1 MTENRELIDFIC
13 LKCLKIRKAGK
24 AGMRKKQAGK
34 QPFKWLTVGLVMA
47 TLVLLVR
54 IPGKSVSLE
63 RQREALKEAKRA
75 YQEEVAR
82 GKQIE
87 AAKAYSETDE
97 AIEQAARREYGYCW
111 YGEIIYE
118 VANLDEIESR
128 FATPDEEGN

>member
-1 MTENRELIDFIC
+1 
-13 LKCLKIRKAGK
+13 
-24 AGMRKKQAGK
+24 MRKKEAGK
-34 QPFKWLTVGLVMA
+34 GPFKWLTVVLVMA
-47 TLVLLVR
+47 TLILLVR

-63 RQREALKEAKRA
+63 RQREALAQAQRA

-82 GKQIE
+82 GKQLE

-118 VANLDEIESR
+118 VANLEEIESR
-128 FATPDEEGN
+128 LETRDEEGN